1 LGVSFAVG
9 KIQIPQPRRGLLIA
23 RPALEARL
31 AQAIA
36 TQRAVLLVA
45 PAGYGKTAALVRML
59 AERPA
64 GQGVAWVSLDP
75 GDDLHQLLHCLF
87 AALDV
92 FDPPWRTAPEG
103 LIANALR
110 GDARGRQQAVDELV
124 NTMDACDIQRGLIV
138 FDDLHHFDD
147 EAGQHFVERLLDRL
161 GARWTIVIA
170 SREEPTLGLAR
181 LAAAGEVA
189 RFGEADLRFSGDEA
203 QALFAQAGL
212 DPDAVQAL
220 HARTAG
226 WAAGLRLALTGA
238 RGGGAGG
245 AIDRQAFDFLAAE
258 VLARIDPELRGFLL
272 ETSVL
277 PELDAARCEA
287 LTGDARAARW
297 LDEIE
302 RRGLF
307 VSVIDDERRALK
319 LHDLFR
325 DALQHRLRIERP
337 DEWRDLMRRAAGLE
351 HDALR
356 RHQLLV
362 AARCWDD
369 AAEALLDAGTTLNL
383 GGAPHT
389 TLRLAEAFAPDF
401 AAGSATLQR
410 IFGNTKLT
418 LWRMREAEAHFE
430 CAEALYA
437 AQGNHGMSD
446 SMRVRRAQ
454 MMVPLGRLAECGAIL
469 DSLRE
474 DELVER
480 EARLLA
486 ITARMWLLMER
497 GQTRAVAPVF
507 DRLVDQLQPSR
518 VHGEWSIIPP
528 PRQIACPGMAAP
540 VWRWAQGVF
549 AVVGDQPV
557 PLRAS
562 AQVALGWRAVFLGRP
577 QDAALLLERAL
588 GDAQWGGHEVIV
600 HNHATALRAML
611 ALLRGDHDEA
621 VQTAQRRVDDHP
633 AGYGDWG
640 LWHALYFVARIA
652 ASARRIE
659 PLRAALQRMAA
670 LHPALPEDTAT
681 RLAPLGG
688 LQATLAELE
697 GRDADAQALRREL
710 LAHEEQADLFG
721 AAGEVRVRLA
731 ADALERGAPHEAT
744 RWLRPL
750 LEAADDGPRGAVFA
764 FDALATLAPLADDRA
779 LDEHS
784 SATLRAWIGG
794 LATPAAASVG
804 SAAEDHAPATAVG
817 EGGLTAREFE
827 VVSLIARGQSNKLIA
842 RSLALSPHTVKR
854 HIANVLGKL
863 DLASRGQAAAW
874 YHARRP
880 SAG

>member
-1 LGVSFAVG
+1 
-9 KIQIPQPRRGLLIA
+9 
-23 RPALEARL
+23 
-31 AQAIA
+31 
-36 TQRAVLLVA
+36 
-45 PAGYGKTAALVRML
+45 
-59 AERPA
+59 
-64 GQGVAWVSLDP
+64 
-75 GDDLHQLLHCLF
+75 
-87 AALDV
+87 
-92 FDPPWRTAPEG
+92 
-103 LIANALR
+103 
-110 GDARGRQQAVDELV
+110 
-124 NTMDACDIQRGLIV
+124 
-138 FDDLHHFDD
+138 
-147 EAGQHFVERLLDRL
+147 
-161 GARWTIVIA
+161 
-170 SREEPTLGLAR
+170 
-181 LAAAGEVA
+181 
-189 RFGEADLRFSGDEA
+189 
-203 QALFAQAGL
+203 
-212 DPDAVQAL
+212 
-220 HARTAG
+220 
-226 WAAGLRLALTGA
+226 
-238 RGGGAGG
+238 
-245 AIDRQAFDFLAAE
+245 
-258 VLARIDPELRGFLL
+258 
-272 ETSVL
+272 
-277 PELDAARCEA
+277 
-287 LTGDARAARW
+287 
-297 LDEIE
+297 
-302 RRGLF
+302 
-307 VSVIDDERRALK
+307 
-319 LHDLFR
+319 
-325 DALQHRLRIERP
+325 
-337 DEWRDLMRRAAGLE
+337 
-351 HDALR
+351 
-356 RHQLLV
+356 
-362 AARCWDD
+362 
-369 AAEALLDAGTTLNL
+369 
-383 GGAPHT
+383 
-389 TLRLAEAFAPDF
+389 
-401 AAGSATLQR
+401 
-410 IFGNTKLT
+410 
-418 LWRMREAEAHFE
+418 
-430 CAEALYA
+430 
-437 AQGNHGMSD
+437 
-446 SMRVRRAQ
+446 
-454 MMVPLGRLAECGAIL
+454 
-469 DSLRE
+469 
-474 DELVER
+474 
-480 EARLLA
+480 
-486 ITARMWLLMER
+486 
-497 GQTRAVAPVF
+497 
-507 DRLVDQLQPSR
+507 
-518 VHGEWSIIPP
+518 
-528 PRQIACPGMAAP
+528 
-540 VWRWAQGVF
+540 
-549 AVVGDQPV
+549 
-557 PLRAS
+557 
-562 AQVALGWRAVFLGRP
+562 VALGWRAVFLGRP

-670 LHPALPEDTAT
+670 LHPALPEVTAT